1 MESQASTQIE
11 ASFLEDILELGTYC
25 LLELILLVFF
35 PCEDQTAWIC
45 LFCKDAQETISHVI
59 LDCSFARI
67 FWNSSSWSLDS
78 FFFSNLPIYEWISAV
93 IYPLKKLAIL
103 IHET

>member
-11 ASFLEDILELGTYC
+11 ASSLEDILELGTYC

-35 PCEDQTAWIC
+35 PSEDQTAWVC
-45 LFCKDAQETISHVI
+45 LFCKDAQESISHVI

-78 FFFSNLPIYEWISAV
+78 FFFQQSPYL
-93 IYPLKKLAIL
+93 
-103 IHET
+103 